1 MIIGG
6 KELSVKATNSG
17 DRLEVEL
24 PNGVRL
30 SLSGISSD
38 NTAISIGT
46 DGIVR
51 LKKEDSVRIVASDF
65 KPKSQFGVV
74 MFSEPLPLGSGLT
87 SNEGRIE
94 LVVKFPT
101 DVDAGRHTVQ
111 VNGLDNDN
119 KVLSI
124 SMPMEILGD
133 GSSAIGRVGLLTL
146 LLALGIAILLP
157 STLRKRKRA

>member
-1 MIIGG
+1 
-6 KELSVKATNSG
+6 
-17 DRLEVEL
+17 
-24 PNGVRL
+24 
-30 SLSGISSD
+30 
-38 NTAISIGT
+38 
-46 DGIVR
+46 
-51 LKKEDSVRIVASDF
+51 
-65 KPKSQFGVV
+65 